1 MVRPILESIAD
12 EHRKSLLVYRLDI
25 DENPQTPR
33 DYQIMSIPTMIVFQD
48 GAPVKQIVGAKPK
61 AALLEDLAEYIAP
74 VDDQSDVFED
84 TLALTL
90 QNGRVRVAII
100 SPDGTYSY
108 LDSREDR
115 HGILYLRTETARLQ
129 AQLVSQFEEIL
140 NSSYASKRDLIRFM
154 EDNPELITGD
164 DYRTAVSQVFLR
176 HAEQAA
182 GPSFVLQPL
191 EGQLC
196 DILEIEP
203 PQHDIARLV
212 KGVSML
218 SDVVLEAV
226 ARLRAYRDYFEEE
239 RNRVRIQDEH
249 GLHLFRPKM
258 FIIIGRSQRI
268 DPLSRRR
275 LESSMGDITL
285 RTWDDVL
292 ARAKG
297 RLRRGIP

>member
-1 MVRPILESIAD
+1 
-12 EHRKSLLVYRLDI
+12 
-25 DENPQTPR
+25 
-33 DYQIMSIPTMIVFQD
+33 
-48 GAPVKQIVGAKPK
+48 
-61 AALLEDLAEYIAP
+61 
-74 VDDQSDVFED
+74 
-84 TLALTL
+84 
-90 QNGRVRVAII
+90 
-100 SPDGTYSY
+100 
-108 LDSREDR
+108 
-115 HGILYLRTETARLQ
+115 
-129 AQLVSQFEEIL
+129 
-140 NSSYASKRDLIRFM
+140 
-154 EDNPELITGD
+154 
-164 DYRTAVSQVFLR
+164 LR